1 MNGKYFPNDWDNIQ
15 EQEFA
20 SLTYEQLMDI
30 MCTWHIPSSHA
41 CIMRVE
47 NTDTGKIKEFKYK
60 TEMGAAKKIIALA
73 ENPSNVIT
81 IVDNESIHLLI
92 HPDND
97 RFATDIPD

>member
-1 MNGKYFPNDWDNIQ
+1 MNGKDFPNN
-15 EQEFA
+15 
-20 SLTYEQLMDI
+20 YEYVLACQFNEIAYDDFMAD
-30 MCTWHIPSSHA
+30 MSSWNIPSSHA

-60 TEMGAAKKIIALA
+60 TEVGAAKKIIALA
-73 ENPSNVIT
+73 DNPANVIT

-97 RFATDIPD
+97 SAYS